1 MSNNISTQSSR
12 SNKSKNELVFTY
24 GFEYDQILLFTNNSN
39 ICKSIVNDNILYC
52 SVIIRGKSVREIAQ
66 RMKYAKETQKHYLD
80 QIDDIA
86 SMKNIQPK
94 WQLAIFNKHFSDCIR
109 RIQDISISDHSKI

>member
-1 MSNNISTQSSR
+1 MSNNISSQLSR
-12 SNKSKNELVFTY
+12 SNKSQNELVFTY

-39 ICKSIVNDNILYC
+39 ICRSIVNGTIVYC
-52 SVIIRGKSVREIAQ
+52 SVIIRGKSVREIVQ
-66 RMKYAKETQKHYLD
+66 RMKHANETQQHYLT

-94 WQLAIFNKHFSDCIR
+94 WQLAIYNKNFSDCIR
-109 RIQDISISDHSKI
+109 RIQDISIFDHSKM

>member
-1 MSNNISTQSSR
+1 MSNNISTQLR
-12 SNKSKNELVFTY
+12 RTNNSKNELVFTY
-24 GFEYDQILLFTNNSN
+24 GFEYDEILLFTNNSN
-39 ICKSIVNDNILYC
+39 ICKSIVNDNIVYC

-66 RMKYAKETQKHYLD
+66 RMKHAEANQKYYLT

-94 WQLAIFNKHFSDCIR
+94 WQLAIYNKYFSDCIR
-109 RIQDISISDHSKI
+109 RIQYISISDHSKI